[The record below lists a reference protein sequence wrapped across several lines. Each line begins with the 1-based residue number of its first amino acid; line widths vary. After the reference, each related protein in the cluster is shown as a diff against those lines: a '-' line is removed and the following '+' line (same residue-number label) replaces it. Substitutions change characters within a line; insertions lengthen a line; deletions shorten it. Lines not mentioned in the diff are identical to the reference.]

1 MIHHSRFVAS
11 KAISK
16 DGWLEARREG
26 VTATQVSRAASG
38 PGGFEQAVQDYRTEF
53 AEQITRTWRSVVS
66 GSTY

>member
-38 PGGFEQAVQDYRTEF
+38 PGGFEQLCRLPGRVRGAR
-53 AEQITRTWRSVVS
+53 
-66 GSTY
+66 